1 MLIKFT
7 NKCNKFVHI
16 TFVHINIKFIQK
28 FNMLMLISLS
38 LHINVTTYVVHI
50 NIKFMQKLKHAH
62 AHKCLQNTSVQTLS
76 YLILILNKKEYNSRQ
91 NFLTQ
96 SYEEREY
103 NSC

>member
-1 MLIKFT
+1 MQKLHAHCSMLMLTKFT
-7 NKCNKFVHI
+7 NKCN
-16 TFVHINIKFIQK
+16 N
-28 FNMLMLISLS
+28 L
-38 LHINVTTYVVHI
+38 VHI